1 MADANVALNP
11 WHPMTDPV
19 DLKTLGK
26 FAEEL
31 GECTAAVSRCMIQGV
46 NEAEPVTGVVNREW
60 LENEIADV
68 LAGAQLTCQ
77 RFNLDESRIYHRAEQ
92 KRKRLREWHKMA

>member
-1 MADANVALNP
+1 MANANVALNP

-31 GECTAAVSRCMIQGV
+31 GECTAAVSRCIIQGI

-68 LAGAQLTCQ
+68 TAGAQLAAE
-77 RFNLDESRIYHRAEQ
+77 RFNLNEDRMRERMTQ
-92 KRKRLREWHKMA
+92 KKKRLREWHKMA